1 MNREDWVHIDTYAR
15 EVDLRDARIDELEET
30 VKSLLEDEQFYLDA
44 IAKLEKRVKTLE
56 HENSFLE
63 HINARIQQ
71 NDPITRS

>member
-15 EVDLRDARIDELEET
+15 EVDLRDERIDELEET